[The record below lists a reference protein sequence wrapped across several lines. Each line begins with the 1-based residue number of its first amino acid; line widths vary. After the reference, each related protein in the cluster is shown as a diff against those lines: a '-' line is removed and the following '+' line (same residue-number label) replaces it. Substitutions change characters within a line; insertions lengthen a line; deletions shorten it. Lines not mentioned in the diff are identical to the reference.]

1 MGFRPILNGAQDMPF
16 LLYPS
21 QIQRELSRPKDHVP
35 EPRPLWP
42 RLYQNAVQ
50 VIVGQ
55 QEIAGVFRLVVKTD
69 QTGPLFQPM
78 LQGCRSSVRKYTS
91 RTFFSKAIAYGGTI
105 ATRS

>member
-50 VIVGQ
+50 VIVG
-55 QEIAGVFRLVVKTD
+55 
-69 QTGPLFQPM
+69 
-78 LQGCRSSVRKYTS
+78 
-91 RTFFSKAIAYGGTI
+91 
-105 ATRS
+105 